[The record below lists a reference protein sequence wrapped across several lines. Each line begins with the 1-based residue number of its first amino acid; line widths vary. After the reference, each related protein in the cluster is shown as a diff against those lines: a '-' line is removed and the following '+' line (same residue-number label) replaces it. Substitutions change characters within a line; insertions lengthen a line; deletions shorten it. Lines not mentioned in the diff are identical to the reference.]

1 MFAFVEFSVKFHN
14 SVIKWVGQN
23 PFDFIKIKFM
33 AGFIENFVL
42 VEKFADVHIP
52 VAAGSKKMKSF
63 LHKRN
68 SLFINFY
75 FLVNV

>member
-1 MFAFVEFSVKFHN
+1 
-14 SVIKWVGQN
+14 
-23 PFDFIKIKFM
+23 M